1 MATSAQDI
9 AAAPKAVG
17 AAAVVVEVAVAAVA
31 RAVGVASCKAGCAG
45 V

>member
-1 MATSAQDI
+1 
-9 AAAPKAVG
+9 
-17 AAAVVVEVAVAAVA
+17 VVVEVAVAAVA